1 MWKNSQFWDNFKAY
15 RFYEYMITQSPS
27 SYIFMETL
35 NRHESFG
42 VLSTWSNSS
51 FWPRVNTWGN
61 CNNTEKLT
69 TQFPDRTQ
77 SLHSSK
83 AWKCESGAQSWN
95 QSSVFLVLSQE
106 SKEEKQW
113 HFLENPGKIHI
124 LMASQGTKNIL
135 PTFGLIAPKK
145 TSRTGSF
152 HRMCKEHVCPRI
164 AIHGDVFRLE
174 CGQWRF

>member
-1 MWKNSQFWDNFKAY
+1 MKVL
-15 RFYEYMITQSPS
+15 EYCQHGATPV
-27 SYIFMETL
+27 FD
-35 NRHESFG
+35 HELILE
-42 VLSTWSNSS
+42 VT
-51 FWPRVNTWGN
+51 N
-61 CNNTEKLT
+61 CNNTKKLT
-69 TQFPDRTQ
+69 TQFSDRTQ

-124 LMASQGTKNIL
+124 LMASQGTKKYSPYFWTNSTEEDL
-135 PTFGLIAPKK
+135 QD
-145 TSRTGSF
+145 GSF